1 MGEPTKDPRVK
12 LLVETIQRLEE
23 LRTEAR
29 NTARDY
35 RERIETIDAE
45 VRVLA
50 EEIRTGQKVLFA
62 DQGSHDA
69 AAVLASALA
78 GILPPRGSGV
88 DSVTFSSPGTEPVT
102 FDQRAAD
109 HLRKAAKTLRGRAR
123 A

>member
-1 MGEPTKDPRVK
+1 MGEPTKDPRVR

-50 EEIRTGQKVLFA
+50 EEIRTGQRVLFA
-62 DQGSHDA
+62 DDRSAEA
-69 AAVLASALA
+69 ADKLAKVETTMTLRVPGKEPVTATMDEFKRA
-78 GILPPRGSGV
+78 TAAIKAMRPPRG
-88 DSVTFSSPGTEPVT
+88 
-102 FDQRAAD
+102 
-109 HLRKAAKTLRGRAR
+109 AR

>member
-12 LLVETIQRLEE
+12 LLVDTIQRLEE

-50 EEIRTGQKVLFA
+50 EEIRTGQKVLFGVQ
-62 DQGSHDA
+62 DTTTA
-69 AAVLASALA
+69 A
-78 GILPPRGSGV
+78 ILDVAANIAPRGEG
-88 DSVTFSSPGTEPVT
+88 SVSITHAGETVT
-102 FDQRAAD
+102 LTQAD
-109 HLRKAAKTLRGRAR
+109 GDRLRKAAKTLRGRSR